1 MITFVDFLLDSN
13 SQASQTNTGTRV
25 VNGQVPE
32 SLLMAVDQKG
42 NKLVQTA
49 AIDFLRASKDAQQN
63 TGQSLKLVGPNSS
76 YRTYK
81 QQEDMARQY
90 GIGQAARPGRSN
102 HGFGLS
108 IDLVKDTSWKWFV
121 TNGPRYGF
129 YQLNS
134 TNEAHHFDYKKNVLE
149 FQSKSLVYSD
159 NTPAKVGSETSY
171 TQPGATE
178 EPAPT
183 AAQGPVNP
191 VDSAMN
197 KIKSGFEMITPKL

>member
-1 MITFVDFLLDSN
+1 VITFVDFLLDSN
-13 SQASQTNTGTRV
+13 SQASQPNSGTQV

-76 YRTYK
+76 YRTYQ

-108 IDLVKDTSWKWFV
+108 IDLIKDTGWQWFV
-121 TNGPRYGF
+121 TNGPKYGF
-129 YQLNS
+129 YQLNT

-149 FQSKSLVYSD
+149 FQSKTLVYSD
-159 NTPAKVGSETSY
+159 NTPATVGSESSY
-171 TQPGATE
+171 TQPDTGAQDNT
-178 EPAPT
+178 
-183 AAQGPVNP
+183 NP

>member
-1 MITFVDFLLDSN
+1 VITFVDFLLDSN
-13 SQASQTNTGTRV
+13 SQASQPNSGTQI

-76 YRTYK
+76 YRTFK

-108 IDLVKDTSWKWFV
+108 IDLIKDTGWQWFV
-121 TNGPRYGF
+121 TNGPKYGF

-149 FQSKSLVYSD
+149 FQSKSLVYGD
-159 NTPAKVGSETSY
+159 NTPATVGSESSY
-171 TQPGATE
+171 TT
-178 EPAPT
+178 PT
-183 AAQGPVNP
+183 AGTGEPGTVPQDNVNP